1 MFPMKVLPLMP
12 TGPTGTSAQQ
22 KLIFWFPINIALAHK
37 VLNNSNIA
45 GLNLLR
51 RLELS

>member
-1 MFPMKVLPLMP
+1 MKALPLLS
-12 TGPTGTSAQQ
+12 TGPTGTFTQQ

-37 VLNNSNIA
+37 VLNNFNIA

-51 RLELS
+51 LLELS